1 MLLTSYFVNFVLFQ
15 EAKPTHKF
23 SVGSLSCIQNLYF
36 LYLLFQW
43 NLIFFF
49 FFGVD
54 MAYTVCL
61 PTVYVWG
68 KKRSCL
74 TPHFPV
80 YKYCVSM
87 SYCPYMLMS
96 WVSFLFIFHI
106 TRKKMYVTFHP
117 IPLSVVIIILP
128 PFFPPVFFSIQS
140 CVSHFIVSGL
150 IFAHFL

>member
-23 SVGSLSCIQNLYF
+23 SVGSLSCIQNWYF

-43 NLIFFF
+43 NMI

-61 PTVYVWG
+61 PIVSVWG
-68 KKRSCL
+68 KERSCL
-74 TPHFPV
+74 TPHLLV
-80 YKYCVSM
+80 YRYCVSM
-87 SYCPYMLMS
+87 SCSPYMLMS
-96 WVSFLFIFHI
+96 WVSCLFIFHI

-117 IPLSVVIIILP
+117 ILLSVVIIILP
-128 PFFPPVFFSIQS
+128 PFFPPVFFSVHS
-140 CVSHFIVSGL
+140 FVSHFIVSGL